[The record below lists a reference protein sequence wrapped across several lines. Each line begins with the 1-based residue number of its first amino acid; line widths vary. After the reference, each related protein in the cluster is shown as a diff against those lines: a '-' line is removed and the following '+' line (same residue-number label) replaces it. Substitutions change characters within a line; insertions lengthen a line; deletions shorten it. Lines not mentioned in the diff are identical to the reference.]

1 MARHFTPDDRH
12 NITDPYADPQRWAE
26 SVKKGRIGEL
36 FLTKGGLDG
45 HVQQVQQEI
54 KRMVSDKNV
63 ATKMEGKSGGQVG
76 DLITAVESV
85 KSAVVSAAKG
95 ATFDF
100 PKFSLDFGTLT
111 GPLYIERTGGKV
123 FRDGKPA

>member
-12 NITDPYADPQRWAE
+12 NITDPYTDPNRWAE

-36 FLTKGGLDG
+36 FLTSGGLVG

-63 ATKMEGKSGGQVG
+63 VAKLEGKGGDEVG
-76 DLITAVESV
+76 ELLTAVESI

-95 ATFDF
+95 ASFDF
-100 PKFSLDFGTLT
+100 AKFSLDFGTL
-111 GPLYIERTGGKV
+111 
-123 FRDGKPA
+123 